1 MVLNCTMSCR
11 INPYA
16 LVTIFRL
23 DIDGYFDAF
32 FAPKATAPRN
42 NNLVKVLTVF
52 SAGPMRTESK
62 HSRINE
68 R

>member
-1 MVLNCTMSCR
+1 MG
-11 INPYA
+11 I
-16 LVTIFRL
+16 
-23 DIDGYFDAF
+23 FDAF